1 MLLKWI
7 YHVRHFCW
15 VFWHVLQYV
24 YKPPLGRVEIQTIS
38 NQLNSNNLIIDIWA
52 CIFFLFQLVRV
63 LVSPDNPQQA
73 TATCQKIL
81 NQCGECHSTA
91 YLKWPSIGKMLKHN
105 ANLLY
110 SYCKSDEQILSYN
123 LSCTVRTYC
132 ILVWIIESCN
142 MDEKQLC
149 QLYCQYLLHIGL
161 DNWVL

>member
-1 MLLKWI
+1 MLSILTCFA
-7 YHVRHFCW
+7 VC
-15 VFWHVLQYV
+15 LQA
-24 YKPPLGRVEIQTIS
+24 PLGRVEIQTIS

-81 NQCGECHSTA
+81 NQCGECHSTT

-123 LSCTVRTYC
+123 LSCTVSTYC